1 MQNQSLQNQL
11 AEINTLIAMSPSDS
25 ILQLHWGRYMCVMV
39 AGFMENAL
47 QTIYTEYVAN
57 SANSNVAN
65 YANAHIR
72 RIRNPTADTLI
83 GTARAFN
90 SLWGDNLRDF
100 INRSQRG
107 DALRAVMDNRHNIA
121 HGRQSTVSVNQVAE
135 YLSKCVEIIDFI
147 ESQCLGIWQ
156 SNP

>member
-1 MQNQSLQNQL
+1 M
-11 AEINTLIAMSPSDS
+11 NTLIAMCPSDS

-47 QTIYTEYVAN
+47 QTIYTDYVAN
-57 SANSNVAN
+57 SSNSNVTN

-72 RIRNPTADTLI
+72 RIRNPTADILI
-83 GTARAFN
+83 STARAFN
-90 SLWGDNLRDF
+90 SLWGDHLRDF
-100 INRSQRG
+100 INTNQRR
-107 DALRAVMDNRHNIA
+107 DALRAVMDNRHHIA

-147 ESQCLGIWQ
+147 ESQCLGIQ
-156 SNP
+156 

>member
-11 AEINTLIAMSPSDS
+11 AEINALIAMPLSDS
-25 ILQLHWGRYMCVMV
+25 TLQIHWGRYMCVMV
-39 AGFMENAL
+39 AGFIENAL

-65 YANAHIR
+65 YTNAHIR
-72 RIRNPTADTLI
+72 RIRNPTADTMI

-90 SLWGDNLRDF
+90 SSWGDDLRDF
-100 INRSQRG
+100 INRNQRG

-121 HGRQSTVSVNQVAE
+121 HGRQSTISVNQVAG
-135 YLSKCVEIIDFI
+135 YLTKCVDIIDFI
-147 ESQCLGIWQ
+147 ESQCL
-156 SNP
+156 SSR